1 MVKNLPAKHKTWV
14 RSRGWEDPPEKE
26 ITAHSSILAW
36 EFHGQRSLAGRV
48 RHKPL
53 GGGEDHNVKIF
64 GVGKDRTLDD
74 SRSNSSCEIDE
85 KSKTKQQGY

>member
-1 MVKNLPAKHKTWV
+1 MD
-14 RSRGWEDPPEKE
+14 RG
-26 ITAHSSILAW
+26 AW
-36 EFHGQRSLAGRV
+36 QAESDTSHLGVGRTIML
-48 RHKPL
+48 KYL
-53 GGGEDHNVKIF
+53 